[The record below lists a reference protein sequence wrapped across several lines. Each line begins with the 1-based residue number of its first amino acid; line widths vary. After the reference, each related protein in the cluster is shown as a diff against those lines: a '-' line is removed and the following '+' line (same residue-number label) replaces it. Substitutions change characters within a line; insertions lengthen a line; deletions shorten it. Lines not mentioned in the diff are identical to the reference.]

1 MPREWIDIVKREA
14 WPPGAPAVA
23 WSETLHRYGMSAI
36 SRLPAGRCFSWRAYN
51 YILLRAGPER
61 YLGRTF
67 FGAEFECNLKDLI
80 QRSIYYF
87 GIWEPEISTYI
98 LQKLQSGDVFL
109 DIGANIGYDALLGAF
124 CVGQSGQVIAIEAS
138 PDIFEMLKS
147 NITRNNCNNITA
159 ICAAVSDTTEKIP
172 LYAGPPNNI
181 GMTTT
186 DATRSLRYNTS
197 LKYAG
202 DFDAAPVESL
212 VSRSLLKRV
221 KLIKIDIEGGE
232 TKILNHFLDSV
243 CLYSEDVEILVEL
256 AQAATDKEWSE
267 FNALL
272 TRFRS
277 NGFRCYALNDKYDI
291 NTYLTPTLMT
301 GPTEITSYPTKQTD
315 VLLSRSV
322 PSS

>member
-1 MPREWIDIVKREA
+1 MTREWIDIVKRET
-14 WPPGAPAVA
+14 WPPGAAAVS

-36 SRLPAGRCFSWRAYN
+36 SRLPVGRRFSWRAYN

-67 FGAEFECNLKDLI
+67 FGAVIECNLKDLI
-80 QRSIYYF
+80 QRSIFYF

-98 LQKLQSGDVFL
+98 LRRLQPGDVFL
-109 DIGANIGYDALLGAF
+109 DIGANIGYDALLAAF

-138 PDIFEMLKS
+138 PDIFKML
-147 NITRNNCNNITA
+147 RNNIVRNRCDNITA
-159 ICAAVSDTTEKIP
+159 VCAAVSDTNEKIP

-202 DFDAAPVESL
+202 DFDAAPIESL
-212 VSRSLLKRV
+212 VGRDMLKRV

-232 TKILNHFLDSV
+232 TKIITHFLDS
-243 CLYSEDVEILVEL
+243 LGFYSEDVEILVEL
-256 AQAATDKEWSE
+256 AQAASDEEWIQ

-272 TRFRS
+272 RRFRS

-291 NTYLTPTLMT
+291 NSYLL
-301 GPTEITSYPTKQTD
+301 
-315 VLLSRSV
+315 RR
-322 PSS
+322 